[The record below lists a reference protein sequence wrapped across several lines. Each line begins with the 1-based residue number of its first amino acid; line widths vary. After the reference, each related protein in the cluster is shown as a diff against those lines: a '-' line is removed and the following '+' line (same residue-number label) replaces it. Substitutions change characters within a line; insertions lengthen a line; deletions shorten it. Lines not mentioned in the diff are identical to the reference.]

1 VTITLKLKPEVE
13 AGLLTQAKASGM
25 TLEEYVLAKRAQPR
39 MDGKTKTPA
48 RSQRYEIS
56 SAEERAAAFEAWS
69 AGHRPS
75 PLLSDYAVSREAMYK
90 G

>member
-1 VTITLKLKPEVE
+1 MTITLKLKPEVE
-13 AGLLTQAKASGM
+13 AGLLAQAKASGM
-25 TLEEYVLAKRAQPR
+25 TLEEYLLSMVEGAMLLRAQEPF
-39 MDGKTKTPA
+39 
-48 RSQRYEIS
+48 

-75 PLLSDYAVSREAMYK
+75 PLLSDYGVSREAMYK